1 MSPNESYLPEFF
13 TPERLEWYRDLSAR
27 FPLWCGSWPQELLN
41 LPEATAWSPDQII
54 WSELDESGVAFYEYW
69 FEPTPGVGVM
79 PRPVFVW
86 EEPNPDFD
94 PEEPYLLKFSVSTL
108 EPPIYSAWF
117 AALNYVGH
125 DWSDEGP
132 KPRATARVLGDA
144 EHHLKALRS
153 ILTRHPMERPNQQ
166 GLNRRV
172 RAVLYTKPGSDE
184 RESAIEAAEDYWITV
199 GRAAGVLPF
208 VRALTMHLPD
218 DFLAALHAEAD
229 EFTEQLRDWT
239 VDEDVEAVHSLVE
252 VSSEADTGQDHLY
265 LEELAKRH
273 PELAER
279 KRQDRLQ
286 IKQEESD
293 VSLWSRVLRFPFL
306 TLAEVQVVLDSPRG
320 RGTAATNLLC
330 HRLPQIARSTLL
342 SRLPTT

>member
-1 MSPNESYLPEFF
+1 MSSDESYLPEFF

-27 FPLWCGSWPQELLN
+27 FPLWCGNWPQELLN

-54 WSELDESGVAFYEYW
+54 WSELDKCGVDFIEYW

-79 PRPVFVW
+79 PRPVLVW

-94 PEEPYLLKFSVSTL
+94 PEEPYFLKFAVSTL

-153 ILTRHPMERPNQQ
+153 ILTRHAMKRPNQHE
-166 GLNRRV
+166 LNRRI
-172 RAVLYTKPGSDE
+172 REVLNTKPGSDE
-184 RESAIEAAEDYWITV
+184 RKSAIEAAEDYWITV
-199 GRAAGVLPF
+199 GREAGELPF
-208 VRALTMHLPD
+208 VRARTVHLPG
-218 DFLAALHAEAD
+218 DFLFRLHAEAD

-239 VDEDVEAVHSLVE
+239 ADDLEEAHSLLD
-252 VSSEADTGQDHLY
+252 VSSEADTGQDLY
-265 LEELAKRH
+265 LEELATRH
-273 PELAER
+273 PELAETR
-279 KRQDRLQ
+279 RQDRIRI
-286 IKQEESD
+286 IKREESD
-293 VSLWSRVLRFPFL
+293 VPLWSRVLRFPFL
-306 TLAEVQVVLDSPRG
+306 TLAELPVVLNSPRG
-320 RGTAATNLLC
+320 RGTAATNLLWR
-330 HRLPQIARSTLL
+330 RLPQIARSTLQ